1 MSGLSIDHGG
11 AISVDPAALRA
22 VGSRMDAATADY
34 EVAVGALTRA
44 HRIIVDTPGFSA
56 QVDTVGLWAA
66 GRGVARLLTE
76 CRESA
81 AGTLLMADA
90 YEYVELMVRA
100 QWLAPTDAAAAQALW
115 LRMERLA
122 AADPRVPQTAAEL
135 IAHWQG
141 RRFDGLEP
149 PLIPGIVFGVPVWLA
164 ALLGIGAGRGTV
176 RPGAALLGTSDPV
189 TVTPVATTSPRTAP
203 TSIAGSLSRM
213 PTATGAQIAVEKYSY
228 ADGRTKFV
236 AYIVGTRTGAAGGS
250 EPWDMKSNT
259 ELYTG
264 QASAS
269 YRATL
274 DALAA
279 AGAEP
284 GDEVDIVA
292 HSQAGMI
299 AAYLSAS
306 SEFDVQVQISAGSP
320 TQVIADE
327 DQLVVGLVHTDDPVA
342 ALAGGGTPGGV
353 GSPDSFTVTREGDP
367 DAGLDYSPMDAHGL
381 ETYIQTAKMVDAS
394 GDPRVAAL
402 GDFWA
407 ELGEADTIERTEYRA
422 ERTEPEEGGG

>member
-11 AISVDPAALRA
+11 AISVDPSALRA
-22 VGSRMDAATADY
+22 VGTRMDAATADY
-34 EVAVGALTRA
+34 EVAVAALNRA

-56 QVDTVGLWAA
+56 QVDTVGLWTA

-81 AGTLLMADA
+81 ASTLLMADA
-90 YEYVELMVRA
+90 FEYVELMVRA
-100 QWLAPTDAAAAQALW
+100 QWLARTDAADAQALQ
-115 LRMERLA
+115 LRMERL
-122 AADPRVPQTAAEL
+122 AADPRVPQTAAQL
-135 IAHWQG
+135 IAQWQS

-149 PLIPGIVFGVPVWLA
+149 PLIPGIVFGGPVWLA
-164 ALLGIGAGRGTV
+164 ALLGRSPGLGTV
-176 RPGAALLGTSDPV
+176 TPGAVLRGRSDAV
-189 TVTPVATTSPRTAP
+189 TVAPVATTSPRTPP

-213 PTATGAQIAVEKYSY
+213 PTAAGAQVAVEKYTY

-236 AYIVGTRTGAAGGS
+236 AYIVGTRTPAAGGS

-269 YRATL
+269 YQATL

-279 AGAEP
+279 AGAEA

-299 AAYLSAS
+299 AAYLSS
-306 SEFDVQVQISAGSP
+306 SSDFDVQVQISAGSP
-320 TQVIADE
+320 TQVIAGE
-327 DQLVVGLVHTDDPVA
+327 GQLVVGLVHTDDPVA
-342 ALAGGGTPGGV
+342 ALAGGGTPGGA
-353 GSPDSFTVTREGDP
+353 GSPDSFTVTRGGDP
-367 DAGLDYSPMDAHGL
+367 DAGLDYSPLGAHGL
-381 ETYIQTAKMVDAS
+381 ETYIETAKLIDAS
-394 GDPRVAAL
+394 GDPRVEAL
-402 GDFWA
+402 GEFWA
-407 ELGEADTIERTEYRA
+407 ELGEAETIERTEYRA
-422 ERTEPEEGGG
+422 ERTDREEGGG

>member
-11 AISVDPAALRA
+11 AISVDPSALRA
-22 VGSRMDAATADY
+22 VGTRMDAATADY
-34 EVAVGALTRA
+34 EAAVAALIRA

-56 QVDTVGLWAA
+56 QVDTVGLWTA
-66 GRGVARLLTE
+66 GRGVERLLTE

-81 AGTLLMADA
+81 ASTLLMADA
-90 YEYVELMVRA
+90 YEYVELAVSA
-100 QWLAPTDAAAAQALW
+100 HWLASVDATAADALRA
-115 LRMERLA
+115 RMEQL
-122 AADPRVPQTAAEL
+122 AADPRVPGTAAEL
-135 IAHWQG
+135 IAQWQI

-149 PLIPGIVFGVPVWLA
+149 PLIPGIVFGGPVWLA
-164 ALLGIGAGRGTV
+164 ALLGLSPMSAAV
-176 RPGAALLGTSDPV
+176 RPGAALRGGSDPV
-189 TVTPVATTSPRTAP
+189 TVAPVATTSPRTPP

-236 AYIVGTRTGAAGGS
+236 AYIVGTRTVAAGGS

-269 YRATL
+269 YQATL

-279 AGAEP
+279 AGAGP

-299 AAYLSAS
+299 AAYLSTS
-306 SEFDVQVQISAGSP
+306 SDFDVRVQISAGSP
-320 TQVIADE
+320 TQVIAGE

-342 ALAGGGTPGGV
+342 ALAGGGTPAGA
-353 GSPDSFTVTREGDP
+353 GSPDSFTVTREADP
-367 DAGLDYSPMDAHGL
+367 DAGMDYWPMDAHGL
-381 ETYIQTAKMVDAS
+381 ETYIETAKMIDAS
-394 GDPRVAAL
+394 GDPRVEAL

-407 ELGEADTIERTEYRA
+407 ELGEAETIERTEYRA
-422 ERTEPEEGGG
+422 ERTEAEEGDG